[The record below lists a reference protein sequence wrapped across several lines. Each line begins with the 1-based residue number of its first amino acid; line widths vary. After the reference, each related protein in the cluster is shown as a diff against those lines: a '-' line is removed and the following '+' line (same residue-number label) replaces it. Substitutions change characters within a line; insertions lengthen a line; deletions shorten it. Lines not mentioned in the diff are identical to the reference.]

1 MKRYID
7 AAAVTASPA
16 LSRRRFL
23 TVTTLGGAGFVVGCG
38 QREQAPAEAV
48 EPTPAAAE
56 VAPLPV
62 SLETLNAFVRIGS
75 DDTVTT
81 VVKHLD
87 KGQGVTTGLP
97 SIVAEELD
105 ADWSQMRFEFAPA
118 DAEKYANL
126 FFGVQGTGGST
137 AIANSW
143 MQYRAAAAGARAMLV
158 AAAAKRWSVPAAE
171 ITVAAGVVS
180 HPSGQSA
187 RFGQLAADAASE
199 TPPDAPALKAPEDF
213 KLLGTDLPRIDS
225 AAKTDGSA
233 QYTIDVDLPDMKVA
247 LVAHSPRFG
256 GRVASFDATAA
267 QAVEGVSEVIE
278 VPTGVA
284 VVADSFWS
292 ARKGRDALKIEWDDR
307 DAELRGSDEIMADY
321 RELAA
326 APGVTASD
334 GGDVNATLDNASQVV
349 ELTLETPF
357 LAHATMEPMDCVV
370 RLDESGC
377 EIWTGSQLQ
386 TVDQQVAAA
395 VAGVPMGQVRVN
407 TLFAGGSFGRRAV
420 PNSDYIG
427 EAVAVARA
435 SQGSD
440 PVKLIWTREDD
451 FTSGHFRPM
460 SLHVMRAGIDAAGQ
474 PVGWS
479 HRIVTQSILSGTPF
493 EGMISN
499 GIDPST
505 VEGAANLPY
514 AVKQLQVDVHTPRI
528 GVPALWWRSVGHT
541 QNGWVTEVMID
552 QLAHAAN
559 ADPVDYRLGL
569 LEAYPRHRGVLERA
583 ASAADW
589 SGPAPEGR
597 FRGVAVHE
605 SFSSFVA
612 QVAEIIID
620 SNKRLTVHRVVCAV
634 DCGFAINPDIVRAQM
649 EGGIGMGLGAFLRE
663 GVMFSEGQ
671 VLSNNYHLYRPLRI
685 SEMPEVE
692 VHIVNSG
699 EAPTG
704 VGEPGLPP
712 IAPAVTNAIFAA
724 TGQLITTLPLGDQLR
739 AG

>member
-38 QREQAPAEAV
+38 QREQAPAAAAV
-48 EPTPAAAE
+48 PASAAAE
-56 VAPLPV
+56 PAPQPI

-75 DDTVTT
+75 DDTVTA

-97 SIVAEELD
+97 SIVAEEMD

-118 DAEKYANL
+118 DAQKYANL

-143 MQYRAAAAGARAMLV
+143 MQYRTAAAGARAMLV
-158 AAAAKRWSVPAAE
+158 DAAAKRWSVPAAE

-187 RFGQLAADAASE
+187 RFGELAADAAGES
-199 TPPDAPALKAPEDF
+199 PPDAPTLKAPEDF
-213 KLLGTDLPRIDS
+213 KLLGTHLRRIDS
-225 AAKTDGSA
+225 VAKTDGSA
-233 QYTIDVDLPDMKVA
+233 QYTIDTDLPDMKVA

-256 GRVASFDATAA
+256 GRVGALDATAA
-267 QAVEGVSEVIE
+267 QAVAGVSEVVE

-284 VVADSFWS
+284 VIADSFWS
-292 ARKGRDALKIEWDDR
+292 ARKGRDALKIEWDDS
-307 DAELRGSDEIMADY
+307 DAELRGTEEILADF
-321 RELAA
+321 RDLATT
-326 APGVTASD
+326 PGATASD
-334 GGDVNATLDNASQVV
+334 GGDVDATLADASQVV
-349 ELTLETPF
+349 ELTFEAPF

-377 EIWTGSQLQ
+377 DIWTGSQLQ
-386 TVDQQVAAA
+386 TVDQQVASA
-395 VAGVPMGQVRVN
+395 VAGVPLGNVRVN

-420 PNSDYIG
+420 ANSDYIA

-435 SQGSD
+435 SRSGA

-460 SLHVMRAGIDAAGQ
+460 SLHVMRAGIDAIGQ

-493 EGMISN
+493 EGLISN
-499 GIDPST
+499 GVDPST

-528 GVPALWWRSVGHT
+528 GVPVLWWRSVGHT

-552 QLAHAAN
+552 QLAHAAK

-569 LEAYPRHRGVLERA
+569 LETHPRHRAVLQRA
-583 ASAADW
+583 AAAANWSA
-589 SGPAPEGR
+589 PAPEGR

-612 QVAEIIID
+612 QVAEISVD
-620 SNKRLTVHRVVCAV
+620 SVGRLKVHRVFCAV
-634 DCGFAINPDIVRAQM
+634 DCGFAINPDVVRAQM

-663 GVMFSEGQ
+663 GVTFSEGQ

-685 SEMPEVE
+685 NEMPEVE
-692 VHIVNSG
+692 VYIVNSG

-724 TGQLITTLPLGDQLR
+724 TGQLITTLPLGDQLS